1 MDQGLTRKVSIILIF
16 FLIFTNVFSCIPIAK
31 ASTEQV
37 QVERTDEQVTED
49 QSETTPNKEA
59 EAVGEE
65 QENNEPSVA
74 DSKDSTTEKSAKT
87 VNKEEKV
94 TNENKE
100 TPQSSDNHTNHEA
113 SDNKAITEEKAEST
127 TESTEENAAQSENP
141 EKANQDETVTKQA
154 NKNENQVTKEEKT
167 NEVPVDTMD
176 FQTLPELLI
185 TEIMPNNSGTD
196 QFEYFEVYNNSDQT
210 VMLDYYTIALRYTNE
225 DTPDN
230 PFTFSDVSISPGQT
244 LLFWNNNHHLT
255 IDQFNEHYQTDLTAD
270 DIVMYKGTNLYN
282 NGQRGIA
289 LKDGEE
295 DIVSVSYLAEDIA
308 SGKVV
313 NYQYSPESTEMLKYQ
328 KVQAPTPGTIES
340 AQVPEQKV
348 TVAEHQA
355 PVIEHTPVSEAE
367 QRHALSIEASITDDQ
382 DKSDATL
389 YYRTTGEPTFQQ
401 ISLESEE
408 DNRYLA
414 AIEAEKVTE
423 GVLDYYI
430 SVTDSNHRVRM
441 PEEKGQTF
449 QMMVESTEETEE
461 DFQNYPPL
469 LITEI
474 SPNTSGGGTDYF
486 EYFELYNNTD
496 STLSLNQY
504 AQIYYYTDSGKEVS
518 FQVPS
523 VEMDSKEM
531 LVFWNNN
538 GNHTLADFNQ
548 QFATNL
554 SEQQVIEVTDEK
566 FPGFSNGG
574 ERALIIRDVDNEQV
588 VYADYLGEDND
599 NNGGVIQYK
608 YPNQGTEMAKW
619 ESLAK
624 ATPGTVKKQQVPA
637 NVVEV
642 ADKEEDT
649 NALEISHEPVSSAE
663 AFSPV
668 TIKAAIS
675 DDEAIPNATLYVKNA
690 TTAYKSFAMESS
702 ATEPNQY
709 TATIPGELLEG
720 DVTYYIEA
728 SDGSNQ
734 ETTDEFTIA
743 VQQQEVDTESLPPL
757 LVTEVV
763 PDSTNVGS
771 ADGYEYIEVYNN
783 TNQPIPFE
791 HYKLQYRY
799 GTDPESDITWPSIPD
814 NLVIPAGETL
824 VFWIINGQNN
834 DKTVADFNANYGS
847 QLEEAI
853 NIVRIESAGMANGS
867 MRGLIVASNVGKEH
881 AVAYY
886 NDEETNDDTTAN
898 KGIVYK
904 FPTDSSNQMEKIS
917 SNEKDATPGMVEA
930 YQIPSQPVSVETDQT
945 EPQIKDITYLDSVTQ
960 TDDLDIKAEASD
972 QEELKTVAV
981 YYRTDDEA
989 FKKALL
995 EEGDEQAKFSHRI
1008 YAPEMIGKKSVDYY
1022 FEASDGTNLV
1032 KTEVKTVT
1040 IENDLDTRPVRLNVQ
1055 ENQVLSNTF
1064 VLKGTS
1070 TTGQPDNVRMK
1081 IDGNQVEK
1089 DFQAVEHTAYLAFE
1103 VSGVNTYFQNG
1114 VTIGDQVITIFDDW
1128 IAQWE
1133 TITVPI
1139 DPSHF
1144 EVGDNTIT
1152 IRAGNKASPW
1162 EGDPGENRDD
1172 YNLRNV
1178 RLVLA
1183 DGTVLTDANHQDPEQ
1198 VIDMGDDGTDRV
1210 AEDFIFTV
1218 SEEHAQSFAYE
1229 WDTTEVA
1236 DGEHQIEVADSN
1248 QSLMTKVLVD
1258 NTAPMIKTTIEN
1270 NQSYK
1275 GAFTIDA
1282 TITDEV
1288 AGVETIRTMLD
1299 GNDIT
1304 LPYEASTGTLTPGE
1318 HVLSVTATDKAGNTT
1333 NREVTF
1339 FTEDENPNDPTDESV
1354 IADGDPKLKVRVEDP
1369 TGDKVDVG
1377 FYQGY
1382 QYTPADT
1389 DNVTSYLGAAPTEPP
1404 NTNDTSDAKKL
1415 GTADIASVSKKDGDY
1430 LITNHTT
1437 AFPYHRFDVTLDES
1451 IDDNDTVELAWT
1463 GHSLEGRKVSMYAWN
1478 VETAQ
1483 WDLIDYKIA
1492 GETDFDLKGTVK
1504 VSSYSEDHQ
1513 IQVMIQ
1519 DEIPSTNEEYDYT
1532 FAWLSDT
1539 QYYSE
1544 SYPHIYDRQTDWIV
1558 EKQEEMKIEYVFH
1571 SGDLVDEADK
1581 EEQWLNADGSMKKL
1595 DDANIPYGVLAG
1607 NHDVLQK
1614 TEDYTEYYKYFG
1626 EDRFADES
1634 YYGGSYLNNRGHY
1647 DLISAGGNDYIMVY
1661 LGWGI
1666 DDDGIAWVNQVLSEH
1681 PDRTAILTFHEYLQA
1696 TGTRHPLGEK
1706 IYQEVVLPNENVIAV
1721 LSGHYHEAQTLV
1733 DDIDDDGD
1741 GETDRQVYQMLADYQ
1756 AGPEGGQ
1763 GYMRL
1768 LHFDTDNNRVLVN
1781 TYSPYLDDYNY
1792 YDTDEYPN
1800 KDEFVINLDL
1810 EAKEKQVATD
1820 YFAVNVYTDNEIDT
1834 VEDVESGQTAEVT
1847 WTGLTEGEQYF
1858 WYVNLKDGY
1867 TGSTRSSI
1875 FSFVRGEDT
1884 GGEIEP
1890 EPDPDTDPDPDP
1902 DPEPEPDTDP
1912 IPDPDDNG
1920 GNDNGEREQED
1931 QQDANETDDR
1941 DDNEQTEID
1950 TGSDSGSNTIT
1961 PSMPE
1966 TATNIYNYL
1975 VFSTLL
1981 LMIGTALLWLTRR
1994 TTKA

>member
-1 MDQGLTRKVSIILIF
+1 MGRGLTRKVSIILIF
-16 FLIFTNVFSCIPIAK
+16 FLIFTNVSSYIPIAK
-31 ASTEQV
+31 ASTDQVKVDSKAEQV
-37 QVERTDEQVTED
+37 LKKPA
-49 QSETTPNKEA
+49 ETTSQKEA
-59 EAVGEE
+59 KEE
-65 QENNEPSVA
+65 QENNETLTA
-74 DSKDSTTEKSAKT
+74 DTEESAT
-87 VNKEEKV
+87 DENEPATDNKEEETSKEENSATSDEN
-94 TNENKE
+94 TNPK
-100 TPQSSDNHTNHEA
+100 A
-113 SDNKAITEEKAEST
+113 SDDNDITEEKEEST
-127 TESTEENAAQSENP
+127 TEPTEKEEKAAQKENSE
-141 EKANQDETVTKQA
+141 KSNQDETDSKSKNKEEREDQTTKDDKA
-154 NKNENQVTKEEKT
+154 NKA
-167 NEVPVDTMD
+167 PADAID

-185 TEIMPNNSGTD
+185 TELMPNNSGTD
-196 QFEYFEVYNNSDQT
+196 QFEYFEVYNNSDQA
-210 VMLDYYTIALRYTNE
+210 VMLDYYTIALQYTND
-225 DTPDN
+225 DTPDS
-230 PFTFSDVSISPGQT
+230 PFTFPNVSISPGQT
-244 LLFWNNNHHLT
+244 LVFWNNNNNLT
-255 IDQFNEHYQTDLTAD
+255 IEQFNEHYQADLTTN
-270 DIVMYKGTNLYN
+270 DIVMYEGTNLYN
-282 NGQRGIA
+282 SGQRGVA

-295 DIVSVSYLAEDIA
+295 VMVSVSYLAEDIA

-328 KVQAPTPGTIES
+328 KAQAPTPGTIES
-340 AQVPEQKV
+340 AQVPEQSV

-367 QRHALSIEASITDDQ
+367 QGHALTIEASISDDK
-382 DKSDATL
+382 DKRNATL
-389 YYRTTGEPTFQQ
+389 YYRMKDETEFQP
-401 ISLESEE
+401 ISLEAAEG
-408 DNRYLA
+408 NRYLA
-414 AIEAEKVTE
+414 TIEAEKVTE
-423 GVLDYYI
+423 GVLEYYI
-430 SVTDSNHRVRM
+430 SATDSNHRVRV
-441 PEEKGQTF
+441 PEENGQTF
-449 QMMVESTEETEE
+449 QLMVESTEETEE
-461 DFQNYPPL
+461 DFQHYPPL

-474 SPNTSGGGTDYF
+474 SPNTAGGGTDYF

-504 AQIYYYTDSGKEVS
+504 AQIYYYTDSGEEVS

-523 VEMDSKEM
+523 VEIESQET
-531 LVFWNNN
+531 LVFWYNN
-538 GNHTLADFNQ
+538 GNHTLDDFNQ
-548 QFATNL
+548 QFATKL
-554 SEQQVIEVTDEK
+554 SEQQLIEVTDDN

-588 VYADYLGEDND
+588 IYADYLGEDND

-608 YPNQGTEMAKW
+608 YPYQGTEMVKW

-624 ATPGTVKKQQVPA
+624 ATPGTVMKEQVPA
-637 NVVEV
+637 NVVEMTDEG
-642 ADKEEDT
+642 ADT
-649 NALEISHEPVSSAE
+649 NAPEISHEPVSSAE
-663 AFSPV
+663 AFSSV
-668 TIKAAIS
+668 KIEANIS
-675 DDEAIPNATLYVKNA
+675 DDKAIPNATLYVKNK

-702 ATEPNQY
+702 AAAPNQY
-709 TATIPGELLEG
+709 TATIPGELVEG
-720 DVTYYIEA
+720 DVTYYIAA
-728 SDGSNQ
+728 SDGTNQ

-743 VQQQEVDTESLPPL
+743 VQQPEVDTESLPPL

-783 TNQPIPFE
+783 TNQAIPFE
-791 HYKLQYRY
+791 HYKMQYRY
-799 GTDPESDITWPSIPD
+799 GTDPESDIIWPSIPD
-814 NLVIPAGETL
+814 DLVIPAGEIL

-847 QLEEAI
+847 QLEEDK

-867 MRGLIVASNVGKEH
+867 MRGLIVASNVGTEH

-886 NDEETNDDTTAN
+886 NDEETKDDTTQN

-904 FPTDSSNQMEKIS
+904 FPTDGSNQMEKVS
-917 SNEKDATPGMVEA
+917 STEKEATPGVVEA
-930 YQIPSQPVSVETDQT
+930 YQIPSQPVSVEIDQT
-945 EPQIKDITYLDSVTQ
+945 EPQIKDITYMDSVTQ
-960 TDDLDIKAEASD
+960 TNDLDIKAEVSD

-981 YYRTDDEA
+981 YYRTNHDET
-989 FKKALL
+989 FHKALL
-995 EEGDEQAKFSHRI
+995 EEGEEQAIFTHRI
-1008 YAPEMIGKKSVDYY
+1008 YAPEMVGNETVEYY

-1032 KTEVKTVT
+1032 KTDVKTVT
-1040 IENDLDTRPVRLNVQ
+1040 IENDLDTRPVRLNVKEKQ
-1055 ENQVLSNTF
+1055 ILSDTF

-1070 TTGQPDNVRMK
+1070 TADQPENVRMK

-1089 DFQAVEHTAYLAFE
+1089 DFQAVEHTAYFAFE

-1114 VTIGDQVITIFDDW
+1114 VTIGDQVVSIFDDW

-1139 DPSHF
+1139 DPSYF

-1183 DGTVLTDANHQDPEQ
+1183 DGTVLTDASHQDPEQ
-1198 VIDMGDDGTDRV
+1198 VLDMGDDGTERI
-1210 AEDFIFTV
+1210 AEDFTFTV
-1218 SEEHAQSFAYE
+1218 SKENAQSFAHE
-1229 WDTTEVA
+1229 WDTTKVA

-1248 QSLMTKVLVD
+1248 DSLTTKVLVD
-1258 NTAPMIKTTIEN
+1258 NTAPMIETTIEN
-1270 NQSYK
+1270 NESYK
-1275 GAFTIDA
+1275 GEFTIDA
-1282 TITDEV
+1282 MITDEV
-1288 AGVETIRTMLD
+1288 AGVETIKTMLD
-1299 GNDIT
+1299 GDEIE
-1304 LPYEASTGTLTPGE
+1304 LPHEAATGTLTPGK

-1333 NREVTF
+1333 ERELTF
-1339 FTEDENPNDPTDESV
+1339 FTEDENPNDPTDESS
-1354 IADGDPKLKVRVEDP
+1354 ITDGDPKLKVRVEDP
-1369 TGDKVDVG
+1369 TADKVDVG

-1389 DNVTSYLGAAPTEPP
+1389 DNVTSYLGASPTEPP
-1404 NTNDTSDAKKL
+1404 NTNDTADAKRL
-1415 GTADIASVSKKDGDY
+1415 SSADITSVSEKDGDY
-1430 LITNHTT
+1430 LVTNDTT
-1437 AFPYHRFDVTLDES
+1437 KFPYHRFDVTLDET

-1478 VETAQ
+1478 IEAAQ

-1492 GETDFDLKGTVK
+1492 GDTDFDLKGTVK
-1504 VSSYSEDHQ
+1504 VSSYSENHQ

-1519 DEIPSTNEEYDYT
+1519 DEIPSSNEDYDYT

-1581 EEQWLNADGSMKKL
+1581 EEQWLNADGSMRKL

-1647 DLISAGGNDYIMVY
+1647 DLISTGGNDYIMVY

-1666 DDDGIAWVNQVLSEH
+1666 DDDGIAWINQVLSEH
-1681 PDRTAILTFHEYLQA
+1681 PGRTAILTFHEYLQA
-1696 TGTRHPLGEK
+1696 TGSRHPLGEK
-1706 IYQEVVLPNENVIAV
+1706 LYQEVVLPNENVVAV

-1741 GETDRQVYQMLADYQ
+1741 GETDRQVYQILADYQ

-1800 KDEFVINLDL
+1800 KDEFVINMDL

-1834 VEDVESGQTAEVT
+1834 VENVESGQTAEVT
-1847 WTGLTEGEQYF
+1847 WTGLTEGERYF
-1858 WYVNLKDGY
+1858 WYVNLMDDY
-1867 TGSTRSSI
+1867 TGTTRSSI
-1875 FSFVRGEDT
+1875 FSFVKGEDT
-1884 GGEIEP
+1884 DGEVDP
-1890 EPDPDTDPDPDP
+1890 EPDQDKDHETDPGSKSEADQ
-1902 DPEPEPDTDP
+1902 ESGSDTKP
-1912 IPDPDDNG
+1912 TPVPDDD
-1920 GNDNGEREQED
+1920 NDNQPTEK
-1931 QQDANETDDR
+1931 
-1941 DDNEQTEID
+1941 QTAD
-1950 TGSDSGSNTIT
+1950 KDKTSVNNDSDYHDSAGNNL
-1961 PSMPE
+1961 PE
-1966 TATNIYNYL
+1966 TATNIFKYL
-1975 VFSTLL
+1975 LFSMIILSIGMVLL
-1981 LMIGTALLWLTRR
+1981 LIRDEKV
-1994 TTKA
+1994 KA